1 MKKVLILGAG
11 ALGSNIA
18 THLSADFRDTI
29 ELTVLD
35 FDKVEERNVQAG
47 TQFYMPDQ
55 IGQFKVDALQYNIY
69 RWYGKEINAWNKK
82 VVIARDGIHDDQFTP
97 ALLET
102 YGLVIDCLDN
112 EEARRAAHNVALD
125 TKFKTPV
132 LHCGFSPKMT
142 FEISWAENY
151 EVPEDSLK
159 PVDICEMQGAASFI
173 KMVTG
178 LASTTIGEFLT
189 NGRKR
194 YFVGNR
200 FSFHEIA

>member
-1 MKKVLILGAG
+1 MKKILILGAG

-18 THLSADFRDTI
+18 AHLVADFRDKI

-47 TQFYMPDQ
+47 TQFFMPDQ
-55 IGQFKVDALQYNIY
+55 IGQNKVDALQYNIY
-69 RWYGKEINAWNKK
+69 KWFGKEIQTWNKK
-82 VVIARDGIHDDQFTP
+82 FGESFSTTANL
-97 ALLET
+97 AET
-102 YGLVIDCLDN
+102 LSLSNYYLIIDCFDN
-112 EEARRAAHNVALD
+112 YNARGHIQAD
-125 TKFKTPV
+125 WFDFDPKTFSL

-178 LASTTIGEFLT
+178 LASSTIGDYLIT
-189 NGRKR
+189 GRKK

-200 FSFHEIA
+200 FSFHEIV